1 MVAAVEVAQ
10 LDTDAETEPASA
22 TPTVITSTA
31 VMMVVE
37 DLAVLAKM
45 ELSAKQP
52 LIFILNNATSTATLK
67 SELKSERSRL
77 LTLSVRLAVLTSQD
91 PTLSVLPTKSTLDPT
106 LDTSLLMFP
115 LESMEL
121 IRSTLTV
128 LDIKLMLRLMPSTF
142 LDNWLP
148 SLLTG
153 TQFKL
158 KSEMRP
164 PTNCCHQL
172 PFKLLELRTV

>member
-1 MVAAVEVAQ
+1 VVAAVEVAQ

-37 DLAVLAKM
+37 DLAVLAKT
-45 ELSAKQP
+45 ELSAKVP
-52 LIFILNNATSTATLK
+52 LIFILNNATSTVTLK
-67 SELKSERSRL
+67 SELKSENSRL
-77 LTLSVRLAVLTSQD
+77 LTSSVRLAVLMSQD
-91 PTLSVLPTKSTLDPT
+91 PTLSLLPTKSTLDPI

-121 IRSTLTV
+121 IHSTLTV
-128 LDIKLMLRLMPSTF
+128 LDIKLMLRPMPSTF

-148 SLLTG
+148 SLLIG

-164 PTNCCHQL
+164 PTNCCHQP
-172 PFKLLELRTV
+172 PFKFLELHTV